1 GPLARRPPRRRG
13 RRGRAGDVPLLAGAR
28 LAPRAAGTAPEC
40 ISLTPV
46 EMITALADALD
57 LPELIRSWSTPDQRL
72 RTLDALRRVAAE
84 YADRARSASAPITLT
99 GLRAVLDATDRGPDL
114 TDTPGTVWV
123 GTIHGAKGLE
133 WPRVVVMQQD
143 VREHAATSGVF
154 VVPAEELDV
163 MQPLACRSLRYWP
176 AVL

>member
-1 GPLARRPPRRRG
+1 
-13 RRGRAGDVPLLAGAR
+13 
-28 LAPRAAGTAPEC
+28 C

-72 RTLDALRRVAAE
+72 RTLDALRSVAAE

-99 GLRAVLDATDRGPDL
+99 GLRAVLDATDRRPDL
-114 TDTPGTVWV
+114 TARPGTVWV
-123 GTIHGAKGLE
+123 GPMQGAKGLE
-133 WPRVVVMQQD
+133 WPRVGVMQQD

-163 MQPLACRSLRYWP
+163 MQPLAGRSLRYWP
-176 AVL
+176 AALPRFAPLQERLAASAHALRSA